1 MEYFSLILLQPAN
14 PCNSI
19 ISTVQRRAARRGDKK
34 MSIDII
40 TIKYMG
46 KKESLFRVID
56 AEGEVLQVLC
66 TKEEAEEWMKS
77 QLA

>member
-1 MEYFSLILLQPAN
+1 
-14 PCNSI
+14 
-19 ISTVQRRAARRGDKK
+19 

-56 AEGEVLQVLC
+56 AEGEVLQVLW
-66 TKEEAEEWMKS
+66 TKEEAEEWMES
-77 QLA
+77 QQG

>member
-1 MEYFSLILLQPAN
+1 MLRSVIFD
-14 PCNSI
+14 SI
-19 ISTVQRRAARRGDKK
+19 FRFMKCGAVRHKGEKK

-66 TKEEAEEWMKS
+66 SKEEAEEWMKS
-77 QLA
+77 QQG

>member
-1 MEYFSLILLQPAN
+1 M
-14 PCNSI
+14 
-19 ISTVQRRAARRGDKK
+19 QRGAAQNRKVNK

-77 QLA
+77 H

>member
-1 MEYFSLILLQPAN
+1 MINTY
-14 PCNSI
+14 SI
-19 ISTVQRRAARRGDKK
+19 YV
-34 MSIDII
+34 ID
-40 TIKYMG
+40 

-77 QLA
+77 H

>member
-1 MEYFSLILLQPAN
+1 M
-14 PCNSI
+14 
-19 ISTVQRRAARRGDKK
+19 RRGAAQNRKVDK

-66 TKEEAEEWMKS
+66 SKEEAEEWMKS
-77 QLA
+77 QQ

>member
-1 MEYFSLILLQPAN
+1 M
-14 PCNSI
+14 
-19 ISTVQRRAARRGDKK
+19 RRGAAQNRKVNK

-66 TKEEAEEWMKS
+66 SKEEAEEWMKS
-77 QLA
+77 QQGA

>member
-1 MEYFSLILLQPAN
+1 MLSD
-14 PCNSI
+14 SI
-19 ISTVQRRAARRGDKK
+19 VISTVQHRAARQGDKK

-77 QLA
+77 H

>member
-1 MEYFSLILLQPAN
+1 
-14 PCNSI
+14 
-19 ISTVQRRAARRGDKK
+19 

-56 AEGEVLQVLC
+56 TEGEVLQVLC
-66 TKEEAEEWMKS
+66 SKEEAEAWMES
-77 QLA
+77 QQG

>member
-1 MEYFSLILLQPAN
+1 MQH
-14 PCNSI
+14 
-19 ISTVQRRAARRGDKK
+19 RAAQIGDKK

-46 KKESLFRVID
+46 NKESMFRVID

-66 TKEEAEEWMKS
+66 SKEEAEEWMKS
-77 QLA
+77 QQG

>member
-1 MEYFSLILLQPAN
+1 M
-14 PCNSI
+14 
-19 ISTVQRRAARRGDKK
+19 RRGAAQNRKVNK

-77 QLA
+77 H